1 MSVTDVSHQDEH
13 EAFAASSVS
22 QYVFCQ
28 TKDTFFNTLAQ
39 PADTAYSDVKP
50 PLVVVGN
57 DGSGKSALL
66 SNWVAKRREHL
77 HRDEFLFQHFVGC
90 TTPSL
95 SLAHTLQRL
104 ETKLKDFYQLREM
117 KVPDTEED

>member
-1 MSVTDVSHQDEH
+1 MPANNTQPDEH
-13 EAFAASSVS
+13 EAFAASRVS

-28 TKDTFFNTLAQ
+28 TKDTFFNTLDQ
-39 PADTAYSDVKP
+39 HADTGDSDIKP

-66 SNWVAKRREHL
+66 GNWVAKRREHL

-95 SLAHTLQRL
+95 SVSSIVIMCLGFTLSLFAISSR
-104 ETKLKDFYQLREM
+104 
-117 KVPDTEED
+117 PHHN